1 MGKKIKF
8 LRNLCVLR
16 KGRLYLHSTDI
27 FLQIIKTKK
36 TFFLENININFKKK
50 IINQPF
56 LEIYKRPME
65 KKNNIC
71 CVSFKFKTSKNFN
84 YGYIFQSRQKITN
97 LRHYDEITFYK
108 KIKIFKNRIN
118 IPNINNYNFIEKITL
133 SSMKFLK
140 KVSPEIKKKWYLVQL
155 NLEKFSKKK
164 NYQNLF
170 LVSKKKNDALQLM
183 QIFFQNKYLG
193 YMVFFKK

>member
-8 LRNLCVLR
+8 PRNLCVLR

-27 FLQIIKTKK
+27 FLQIVKTKK

-56 LEIYKRPME
+56 LELYKRPME

-84 YGYIFQSRQKITN
+84 YGYIFQGRQKITN
-97 LRHYDEITFYK
+97 LKHYDEIKFYK

-170 LVSKKKNDALQLM
+170 LVSKKKNNALQLM
-183 QIFFQNKYLG
+183 QIFFQNRYLG

>member
-8 LRNLCVLR
+8 LKNLCVLR

-36 TFFLENININFKKK
+36 NFFLEDININFKKK

-65 KKNNIC
+65 KKNDIC
-71 CVSFKFKTSKNFN
+71 CVSFKFKESKNFN

-97 LRHYDEITFYK
+97 LRYYDEITFCK
-108 KIKIFKNRIN
+108 KIKIIKNRIN
-118 IPNINNYNFIEKITL
+118 VPNINNYNFIEKITL

-155 NLEKFSKKK
+155 NLEKFSKKQ

-170 LVSKKKNDALQLM
+170 LISKKKNDALQLM
-183 QIFFQNKYLG
+183 QIFFQNRYLG